1 MIDLSSAGELIE
13 RRRSQRHIAVRIAVR
28 GQIIKG
34 TRGDDRRHEG
44 ILARV
49 VLNSEKMILL
59 GKSRHPAHERLIG
72 LNHDVSDMGADARQ
86 RGGGELQSISAPFKK
101 LEAAL
106 LPSIA
111 VERVRCWES
120 WRRIDDLPKNV
131 LIGVSRS
138 E

>member
-13 RRRSQRHIAVRIAVR
+13 RRRSQRHIAVRIAIR

-49 VLNSEKMILL
+49 GLNSEKMILL

-86 RGGGELQSISAPFKK
+86 RGGRTTEHQAPFKK

-106 LPSIA
+106 LPSH
-111 VERVRCWES
+111 R
-120 WRRIDDLPKNV
+120 
-131 LIGVSRS
+131 GGTRS
-138 E
+138 LLGELAPDR